1 MKRLS
6 GNDLHCLV
14 GVCGGSNSY
23 KNALFFAQISFK
35 LAACPHL
42 HPISRFFVLQYRIT
56 LCISVCAYIR
66 VCVWGEGISCLISMT
81 ELAIQTV
88 QELRAPF
95 TGS

>member
-14 GVCGGSNSY
+14 GVCGGQTAT
-23 KNALFFAQISFK
+23 KMHFFFAQISFK

-56 LCISVCAYIR
+56 LCISVCACIR
-66 VCVWGEGISCLISMT
+66 VCVCVGISCLISMT
-81 ELAIQTV
+81 ELV

>member
-14 GVCGGSNSY
+14 GVCGGLNSY

-56 LCISVCAYIR
+56 LCISVCACIR
-66 VCVWGEGISCLISMT
+66 VCVCVCVGISCLISMT
-81 ELAIQTV
+81 ELV